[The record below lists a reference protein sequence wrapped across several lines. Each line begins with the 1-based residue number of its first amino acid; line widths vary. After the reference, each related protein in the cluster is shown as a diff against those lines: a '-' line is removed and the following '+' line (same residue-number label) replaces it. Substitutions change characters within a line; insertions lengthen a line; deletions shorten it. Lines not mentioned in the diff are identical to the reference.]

1 MNTST
6 RHWQRHAAL
15 LALALAASRAPAADG
30 CLSIEVQN
38 VRPQQGQLM
47 LAAYG
52 SAESFNKK
60 AMANLKA
67 PAAGATTRLQMCGI
81 SGDTIA
87 ITLFQDLDSDGQ
99 LGRNLLG
106 FPNEPWGASGT
117 PGRTG
122 PSWDNSKVKLEGGVL
137 VIKLST

>member
-1 MNTST
+1 M
-6 RHWQRHAAL
+6 QRLPQAAI
-15 LALALAASRAPAADG
+15 LAVALTTGQAQAVDG
-30 CLSIEVQN
+30 CVSIDVQN
-38 VRPQQGQLM
+38 VRPQQGHLM

-67 PAAGATTRLQMCGI
+67 PAAGPTTRLEICGI
-81 SGDTIA
+81 SGDTVA

-106 FPNEPWGASGT
+106 FPTEPWGASGT

-122 PSWDNSKVKLEGGVL
+122 PSWDKSKVRLEGSVL

>member
-1 MNTST
+1 MKTS
-6 RHWQRHAAL
+6 RKQRRPKAAI
-15 LALALAASRAPAADG
+15 LALALTTAQAQAVDG
-30 CLSIEVQN
+30 CVTIEVQN
-38 VRPQQGQLM
+38 VRPQQGHLM

-67 PAAGATTRLQMCGI
+67 TAAGATTRLQMCGV
-81 SGDTIA
+81 SGATVA

-106 FPNEPWGASGT
+106 FPTEPWGASGT
-117 PGRTG
+117 PGLTG
-122 PSWDNSKVKLEGGVL
+122 PSWDNSKVTLDGSVL
-137 VIKLST
+137 VIKLNT